1 MAAKSG
7 AKLLAVDFE
16 VFGKVQGVFFR
27 KFTQEQGTALG
38 LRGWCMNTEEGTVK
52 GSIEGEA
59 DKVEEMK
66 TWLRTKGSPASRI
79 DKAEFKNEKEIQEYN
94 YPSFTVRR

>member
-1 MAAKSG
+1 MSSKVG

-16 VFGKVQGVFFR
+16 IYGKVQGVFFR
-27 KFTQEQGTALG
+27 KHTQEKGTALG
-38 LRGWCMNTEEGTVK
+38 LRGWCMNTEEGTVR
-52 GSIEGEA
+52 GSMEGEA

-79 DKAEFKNEKEIQEYN
+79 DKAEFKNEKEIQDFN
-94 YPSFTVRR
+94 YDGFTVRR